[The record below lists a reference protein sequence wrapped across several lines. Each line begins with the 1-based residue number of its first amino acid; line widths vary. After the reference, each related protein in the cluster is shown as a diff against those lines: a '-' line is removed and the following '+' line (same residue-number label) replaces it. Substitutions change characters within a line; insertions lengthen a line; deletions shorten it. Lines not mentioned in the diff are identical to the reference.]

1 MASIRKRTLPSGKT
15 AWLVDY
21 VDQAGKRRAK
31 QFATKREADGWMVSA
46 RAEVRDGVH
55 THDRD
60 SVTVER
66 AGDLWI
72 ERCEADGLEL
82 TTLRGYRQHL
92 KLHIVPRIGATKLS
106 RLTAPAVA
114 AFRDKLVEDG
124 RSAAM
129 VKRVLGSLSSLVS
142 EAQRR
147 GLVAVN
153 NVKAGGR
160 TKRGKRERAHIEMP
174 SRDEL
179 KAMLAATTDKTRP
192 MIMVALLCGLRASE
206 LRGLL
211 WSDVDLKSGMM
222 KIRRRVD
229 RWNNFGP
236 PKSEAGNR
244 DIPLSPALVTVLK
257 TWKLACPKGELGLV
271 FPTGAGGV
279 ESHGNLLSRVFWP
292 LQVAAGVTVLRD
304 DKDEHGE
311 PIKVPDAK
319 YSLHALRHAA
329 AALWIE
335 QGFNAKRIQY
345 LMGHSSIQM
354 TFDVYGFLF
363 EAKAEDANGM
373 DAIASRLLS

>member
-31 QFATKREADGWMVSA
+31 QFGTKREADSWMVSA
-46 RAEVRDGVH
+46 RAKVRDGVH

-60 SVTVER
+60 SVTVEK

-72 ERCEADGLEL
+72 ERCESDGLEE

-124 RSAAM
+124 RSPAM
-129 VKRVLGSLSSLVS
+129 VKRVLGSLSSIVS

-174 SRDEL
+174 SREEL
-179 KAMLAATTDKTRP
+179 KAMLNATTDKTRP
-192 MIMVALLCGLRASE
+192 IIMTAILCGLRASE
-206 LRGLL
+206 LRGLRWTDIGRGNEDPAPRRPL
-211 WSDVDLKSGMM
+211 QRIRPAEVRGRQPGHSDVPCPRHHHEDVEAGLPEGRARARVPD
-222 KIRRRVD
+222 RRR
-229 RWNNFGP
+229 RRREPWQ
-236 PKSEAGNR
+236 
-244 DIPLSPALVTVLK
+244 SP
-257 TWKLACPKGELGLV
+257 
-271 FPTGAGGV
+271 
-279 ESHGNLLSRVFWP
+279 
-292 LQVAAGVTVLRD
+292 VA
-304 DKDEHGE
+304 
-311 PIKVPDAK
+311 
-319 YSLHALRHAA
+319 
-329 AALWIE
+329 
-335 QGFNAKRIQY
+335 
-345 LMGHSSIQM
+345 
-354 TFDVYGFLF
+354 
-363 EAKAEDANGM
+363 
-373 DAIASRLLS
+373 RLLASADRSRRDGDAR

>member
-15 AWLVDY
+15 VWLVDY
-21 VDQAGKRRAK
+21 VDQSGRRRAK
-31 QFATKREADGWMVSA
+31 QFSTKRDADAWMVQA
-46 RAEVRDGVH
+46 RSEVQAGIH

-60 SVTVER
+60 SVTVEK
-66 AGDLWI
+66 AGELWI
-72 ERCEADGLEL
+72 TKCEAENLER
-82 TTLRGYRQHL
+82 TTLSSYRAHL
-92 KLHIVPRIGATKLS
+92 RLHINPRIGGTKLS

-114 AFRDKLVEDG
+114 AFRDQLVADG

-142 EAQRR
+142 EAQRK

-153 NVKAGGR
+153 NVKVGGR
-160 TKRGKRERAHIEMP
+160 SKRAKRDRSRIEMP
-174 SRDEL
+174 TRDEL

-192 MIMVALLCGLRASE
+192 LIMVALLCGLRASE

-211 WSDVDLKSGMM
+211 WTDIDLRTGVM

-229 RWNNFGP
+229 RYNAFGP

-244 DIPLSPALVTVLK
+244 DIPMSPALLKVLK
-257 TWKLACPKGELGLV
+257 EWKLACPNGELGLV

-292 LQVAAGVTVLRD
+292 LQIAAGVAVLRD
-304 DKDEHGE
+304 DKDENGE

-335 QGFNAKRIQY
+335 QGLNAKRVQY
-345 LMGHSSIQM
+345 LMGHSSIQQ
-354 TFDVYGFLF
+354 TYDTYGYLL
-363 EAKAEDANGM
+363 EARDQDQNAM
-373 DAIASRLLS
+373 DEIAFRLLN

>member
-46 RAEVRDGVH
+46 RAEVRDGTH

-60 SVTVER
+60 SITVEK

-72 ERCEADGLEL
+72 ERCETDELEA

-92 KLHIVPRIGATKLS
+92 RIHIVPRIGATKLS

-124 RSAAM
+124 RSPAM
-129 VKRVLGSLSSLVS
+129 VKRVLGSLSSIVS

-174 SRDEL
+174 SRGEL
-179 KAMLAATTDKTRP
+179 KAMLRATTDKTRP

-211 WSDVDLKSGMM
+211 WSDVDLKASVI

-229 RWNNFGP
+229 RYNVFGP

-244 DIPLSPALVTVLK
+244 DIPMSPALVTTLK
-257 TWKLACPKGELGLV
+257 AWKLACPKGELGLV

-292 LQVAAGVTVLRD
+292 LQIDAGVTVLRD
-304 DKDEHGE
+304 DTDEDGK
-311 PIKVPDAK
+311 PIKVHDAK

-329 AALWIE
+329 TALWIE
-335 QGFNAKRIQY
+335 QGLNAKRIQY
-345 LMGHSSIQM
+345 LMGHSSIQQ
-354 TFDVYGFLF
+354 TYDTYGYLL
-363 EAKAEDANGM
+363 EARDQDAGAM
-373 DAIASRLLS
+373 DEIAVRLLS

>member
-1 MASIRKRTLPSGKT
+1 MASIRKRTLLSGKV

-46 RAEVRDGVH
+46 RAEVRDGTH

-60 SVTVER
+60 SITVER

-72 ERCEADGLEL
+72 ERCEADELEA

-106 RLTAPAVA
+106 RLSAPAVA

-124 RSAAM
+124 RSPAM
-129 VKRVLGSLSSLVS
+129 VKRVLGSLSSIVS
-142 EAQRR
+142 DAQRR

-153 NVKAGGR
+153 NVKVGGR

-174 SRDEL
+174 TRDEL
-179 KAMLAATTDKTRP
+179 KALLAATTDKSRP
-192 MIMVALLCGLRASE
+192 PIMTAILCGLRASE

-211 WSDVDLKSGMM
+211 WTDIDLKGAQM

-229 RWNNFGP
+229 RYNAFGP

-244 DIPLSPALVTVLK
+244 DIQMSPALVKVLRE
-257 TWKLACPKGELGLV
+257 WKLACPKGELGLV

-279 ESHGNLLSRVFWP
+279 ESHGNLLSRLFWP
-292 LQVAAGVTVLRD
+292 LQIEAGVTVMRNST
-304 DKDEHGE
+304 DEDGK

-335 QGFNAKRIQY
+335 QGLNAKRIQY
-345 LMGHSSIQM
+345 LMGHSSIQQ
-354 TFDVYGFLF
+354 TYDTYGYLL
-363 EAKAEDANGM
+363 EARDQDANAM
-373 DAIASRLLS
+373 DEIASRLLN